1 MTEMCG
7 CEPRADV
14 IVKRILFTTKY
25 SPKAITDPA
34 RRDGTK
40 EVLSTSHPAVSPSPG
55 RALAKKPDVFCENTH
70 TPKLAW
76 ESPAFGF
83 KR

>member
-7 CEPRADV
+7 CEPWADV

-40 EVLSTSHPAVSPSPG
+40 AVLSTSHPAVGPSPG
-55 RALAKKPDVFCENTH
+55 RALAKKPNVFCENTP
-70 TPKLAW
+70 TFKLAC
-76 ESPAFGF
+76 EGPASGF